1 MKKSRAAQKV
11 GREKVALRE
20 PTGKK
25 MSISWC
31 LIKAKRPVVAEIDGD
46 PPARAKR
53 AQKKMARLWPNNVV
67 SIEVATIFRARY
79 SAREKS

>member
-1 MKKSRAAQKV
+1 MGGRKV
-11 GREKVALRE
+11 GREKAALRE
-20 PTGKK
+20 PTCKK
-25 MSISWC
+25 MAISWC

-67 SIEVATIFRARY
+67 SIEVATIFRAR
-79 SAREKS
+79 